1 MRLRLIQK
9 DDLLGRVIFQIILVH
24 QNFFIHVNS
33 NSKAEI
39 LSSLWDTA
47 YNRYCRNQ
55 EEDIFRATSDTNHA
69 SVIDGHER
77 EDKSNSFKP
86 IYSFGIKLEE
96 MVEKVLASRG
106 YLTELRKKMIEEC
119 KKNGEIH

>member
-1 MRLRLIQK
+1 MLILIVKLKYCPHCGTQ
-9 DDLLGRVIFQIILVH
+9 LTIG
-24 QNFFIHVNS
+24 
-33 NSKAEI
+33 
-39 LSSLWDTA
+39 
-47 YNRYCRNQ
+47 YCRNQ

-86 IYSFGIKLEE
+86 IYSFGIKLE

-119 KKNGEIH
+119 KKMEKYTRT

>member
-1 MRLRLIQK
+1 MLILIVK
-9 DDLLGRVIFQIILVH
+9 LKYCPHCGTQI
-24 QNFFIHVNS
+24 
-33 NSKAEI
+33 
-39 LSSLWDTA
+39 

-69 SVIDGHER
+69 CVIDGHER

-86 IYSFGIKLEE
+86 TYSYGIKLEE

-119 KKNGEIH
+119 KKMEKYTRTY